1 MQGLGLVHVCPT
13 LIRML
18 VAAQGGDVAALGPG
32 VRVHI
37 KPLPQKE
44 DGVGGKNKNK
54 VKGHERSNNADVSG
68 IKRAHD
74 VHAVQCEPNPG
85 AVRLRHPCSARY
97 TNPSGL
103 ALAGPTDF
111 GPEKLLVSDKVF
123 QGF

>member
-74 VHAVQCEPNPG
+74 VYTRYNVN
-85 AVRLRHPCSARY
+85 RILARCGCG
-97 TNPSGL
+97 T
-103 ALAGPTDF
+103 PTVPATPTRQDWHWQD
-111 GPEKLLVSDKVF
+111 PRILVWRNYIF
-123 QGF
+123 FR